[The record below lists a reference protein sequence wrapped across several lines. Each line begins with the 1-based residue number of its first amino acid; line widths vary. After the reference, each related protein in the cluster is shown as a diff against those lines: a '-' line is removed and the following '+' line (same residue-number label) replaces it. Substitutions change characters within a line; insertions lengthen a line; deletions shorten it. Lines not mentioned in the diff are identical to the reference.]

1 MYQALY
7 RKWRPRTFDD
17 VVGQEAV
24 CQTLKNQV
32 LSGQLSH
39 AYLFTGSRGTGK
51 TSMAKIL
58 AKAANC
64 LSPREGN
71 PCGECAI
78 CRGVDDGS
86 LFDILEIDAASNNGV
101 DNIRDLREEA
111 TMLPA
116 QARYRV
122 YIIDEVHML
131 STGAFNA
138 LLKIMEEP
146 PAHIL
151 FILATTEVHKV
162 PATILSRCQRFD
174 FKRIDSA
181 KIAAHL
187 VRVAQAEGIALEE
200 DAALTIARLAD
211 GGMRDALSMLDL
223 CSSFGEKIDAATAAK
238 ALGVTSNE
246 RLFAISAGIL
256 SGDTGAVLQAA
267 DELAAQSVS
276 AERLCEQLIGH
287 FRNLLVARTVPKP
300 EKLILC
306 LPEERQQY
314 IEQAERF
321 TAPELIRVLEVLQDG
336 LITLGRVSQKKPQL
350 EITLLRAAAPEL
362 AKGSQDLAA
371 RLDAL
376 EQRLAAGAL
385 PAASPPRAKPA
396 APRPAPKAP
405 EPAAAEPAE
414 PPQEQAQ
421 PLLVWQDIMERLKTA
436 NPALF
441 GALCG
446 SSAYL
451 SGSRILIDSEN
462 SLFFKMMRE
471 NDFTRRSLKQAIL
484 EVTGAKYGI
493 GPYRRQEQ
501 QTDPSG
507 AGLEELIHSAKKA
520 GVDVHISE

>member
-1 MYQALY
+1 
-7 RKWRPRTFDD
+7 
-17 VVGQEAV
+17 
-24 CQTLKNQV
+24 
-32 LSGQLSH
+32 
-39 AYLFTGSRGTGK
+39 
-51 TSMAKIL
+51 
-58 AKAANC
+58 
-64 LSPREGN
+64 
-71 PCGECAI
+71 
-78 CRGVDDGS
+78 
-86 LFDILEIDAASNNGV
+86 
-101 DNIRDLREEA
+101 
-111 TMLPA
+111 
-116 QARYRV
+116 
-122 YIIDEVHML
+122 ML

-200 DAALTIARLAD
+200 DAALTIARL
-211 GGMRDALSMLDL
+211 
-223 CSSFGEKIDAATAAK
+223 